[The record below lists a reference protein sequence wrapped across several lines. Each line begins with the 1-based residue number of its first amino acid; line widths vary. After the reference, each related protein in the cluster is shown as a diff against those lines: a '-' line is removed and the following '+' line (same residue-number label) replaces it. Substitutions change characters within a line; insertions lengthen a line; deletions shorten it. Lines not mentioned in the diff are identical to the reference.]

1 MGNTIGIAITG
12 LNSAAMRLSASASN
26 IANMQNTGSLTDESI
41 PTYEA
46 LTTQSTTTSSGG
58 CFTKIVIKEPAT
70 TIAFDPDAFYADEAI
85 MCDAVR
91 RHGSFNRAMIL
102 TFCGATKQ
110 RQRSVRSRPHPALFQ
125 RCARRRASSLP
136 IRLMPAQEAVP
147 RMVPAT
153 ARLLAPSPPRAHPA
167 SASVARP

>member
-70 TIAFDPDAFYADEAI
+70 TIAFDPDAFYADENGMVKAPYVNLEDELVTMKQAEMAYKANAQTI
-85 MCDAVR
+85 KTAAQMFDIIIDA
-91 RHGSFNRAMIL
+91 M
-102 TFCGATKQ
+102 
-110 RQRSVRSRPHPALFQ
+110 
-125 RCARRRASSLP
+125 
-136 IRLMPAQEAVP
+136 EDE
-147 RMVPAT
+147 
-153 ARLLAPSPPRAHPA
+153 
-167 SASVARP
+167 